1 MDTDTLGGTAAIHLH
16 IGVDHTTV
24 RKSLAG
30 VPAGFMVLTIGSGT
44 TATEFFEHTPPT
56 PLEMENAIQ
65 SVEDEVTRARV
76 LATPDCA
83 LLTHDACVRALALR
97 SGGLAGQ
104 NMLLSIDAVERQFD
118 LLAAL
123 TQGRPATSAGIPTD
137 IGFAAT
143 LLILRE
149 FMHHLQFSAIKITSP

>member
-1 MDTDTLGGTAAIHLH
+1 MDTDTLAGTATIDLH

-30 VPAGFMVLTIGSGT
+30 VPAGFMVLAIGSGT
-44 TATEFFEHTPPT
+44 TAAELFKHAPPT

-76 LATPDCA
+76 LATPDCT
-83 LLTHDACVRALALR
+83 LLTHDACIRELALR

-104 NMLLSIDAVERQFD
+104 NMLFSIDAVERQFD
-118 LLAAL
+118 LLTAL

-149 FMHHLQFSAIKITSP
+149 FMHHLQFSAIKITSA

>member
-1 MDTDTLGGTAAIHLH
+1 MDTDTLPGTATLHLH

-30 VPAGFMVLTIGSGT
+30 VPAGFMVLAIGSGT
-44 TATEFFEHTPPT
+44 TVAEFFKHAPPT

-65 SVEDEVTRARV
+65 TVEDEVTRARG
-76 LATPDCA
+76 LATPDCT
-83 LLTHDACVRALALR
+83 LLTHDACIRELALR
-97 SGGLAGQ
+97 SGGLAGHS
-104 NMLLSIDAVERQFD
+104 MHLSIDAVERQFD

-123 TQGRPATSAGIPTD
+123 TQGRPSASAGIPTD
-137 IGFAAT
+137 SGFAAS

-149 FMHHLQFSAIKITSP
+149 FMHHLQFSAITITSP